1 MREALSVFLLCAAL
15 AQANGQVSSSK
26 YQPGYQPGTIL
37 SVKPHPATNG
47 ADSSTIR
54 YDISLRVGN
63 TVYVVLYTPP
73 AGTYGVQYAA
83 GDEMLVLVGSKTI
96 TYNDILGNSRKAP
109 ILSRKTVSDKS
120 VP

>member
-1 MREALSVFLLCAAL
+1 MRKALSVVLLCAAF
-15 AQANGQVSSSK
+15 AQAIGQVSSSK
-26 YQPGYQPGTIL
+26 YQPGTIL

-63 TVYVVLYTPP
+63 TVYVVLYTAPP
-73 AGTYGVQYAA
+73 GTYGVEYAA
-83 GDEMLVLVGSKTI
+83 GNEMLVLVGSKTI

-109 ILSRKTVSDKS
+109 ILSRRAVSEKS

>member
-1 MREALSVFLLCAAL
+1 MRVALSVVLLCAAF
-15 AQANGQVSSSK
+15 AQAIGQVSSSK
-26 YQPGYQPGTIL
+26 YQPSTIL
-37 SVKPHPATNG
+37 SVKPHPATDG
-47 ADSSTIR
+47 ADSSTTR

-73 AGTYGVQYAA
+73 PGTYGLQYAA
-83 GDEMLVLVGSKTI
+83 GDEILVLVGSKTI

-109 ILSRKTVSDKS
+109 ILSRKAISEKG

>member
-1 MREALSVFLLCAAL
+1 MREALSVVLVCAAF
-15 AQANGQVSSSK
+15 AQATGQVSSSK
-26 YQPGYQPGTIL
+26 YQPGTIL

-63 TVYVVLYTPP
+63 TLYVVLYTPP

-83 GDEMLVLVGSKTI
+83 GGEMLVLVGNKTI

-109 ILSRKTVSDKS
+109 ILSRKAASDKS
-120 VP
+120 IP